1 MEAHVEQIIN
11 HLNRE
16 EEELQR

>member
-1 MEAHVEQIIN
+1 MEAHIEQIIN

-16 EEELQR
+16 EE